1 MDKPLKRSIRPP
13 SRFQNYEMMSS
24 FCFEENLTE
33 KTPLESSKKA
43 LQNNSKSAQKEVGF
57 VISENKQNHIQ
68 DDIVSK
74 EFFLKKVKFSQE
86 SVLCTMDFFMKS
98 ISRNIS

>member
-1 MDKPLKRSIRPP
+1 MDKPKKRSIRPP

-24 FCFEENLTE
+24 FCFEENSNE

-74 EFFLKKVKFSQE
+74 EFFF
-86 SVLCTMDFFMKS
+86 KS
-98 ISRNIS
+98 EI